1 MRFTDQVLVFDA
13 DDTLWDNNVLFER
26 VIDDFLDWLAHP
38 VLGRTAVRA
47 VLDDIQAANAVAHGY
62 GTAMLLRSL
71 ADCLERVRERPA
83 TAAERRR
90 IDELAVALVERRV
103 ELIVGVTETLTSL
116 GERHTLLLL
125 TKGDA
130 DEQRHKLDASG
141 LAHHFRGI
149 HIVPE
154 KNVEVYRDLIRA
166 YALTPSATWMIG
178 NSPKSDIVPARQAG
192 MNAVF
197 IPNDHTWVLEHDVLD
212 PGDEHVLRLERFGD
226 LLGHF

>member
-1 MRFTDQVLVFDA
+1 MRFDDQTLIFDA

-38 VLGRTAVRA
+38 TLGRTGVRA

-71 ADCLERVRERPA
+71 RDCLERVRERPV
-83 TAAERRR
+83 TPAERRR

-103 ELIVGVTETLTSL
+103 ELIVDVAETLTTL

-130 DEQRHKLDASG
+130 DEQRHKVDASG
-141 LAHHFRGI
+141 LAHHFEAI

-154 KNVEVYRDLIRA
+154 KNAEVYRDLIRA
-166 YALTPSATWMIG
+166 HALTRTATWMIG
-178 NSPKSDIVPARQAG
+178 NSPKSDIIPARQAG

-212 PGDEHVLRLERFGD
+212 PGDGRVLRLTRFGE
-226 LLGHF
+226 LLNHF